1 MTTSLQTRVSRLEAT
16 SHGGD
21 KCPECGN
28 GPEDDKRPYEIVFVD
43 EAPPDEYCGTCG
55 RALAL
60 TIHMTWDGA
69 PERGAK
75 P

>member
-1 MTTSLQTRVSRLEAT
+1 MATTLERRVAQLEAT
-16 SHGGD
+16 TDGGD

-55 RALAL
+55 RALAI
-60 TIHMTWDGA
+60 TIYMDWGDR